1 MKRFFLVI
9 ISLIMIF
16 GMVGCLDNTNPLPI
30 IPDSSNLATDTDG
43 NSKEDSSDSSTE
55 TEDDESLENGD
66 DSVEDD
72 ESLENGDDSVEDD
85 DSSSNE
91 NENKPS
97 NETGGWTG
105 FY

>member
-1 MKRFFLVI
+1 MKKVLGFI

-55 TEDDESLENGD
+55 IEDDESSETDD
-66 DSVEDD
+66 DSVE
-72 ESLENGDDSVEDD
+72 GD
-85 DSSSNE
+85 DSSSNKTE
-91 NENKPS
+91 NEPS
-97 NETGGWTG
+97 DESDSWTG

>member
-1 MKRFFLVI
+1 MKKVLGFI

-16 GMVGCLDNTNPLPI
+16 SAVGCMDNNTNPFPI
-30 IPDSSNLATDTDG
+30 NPDSSNSATDTDG
-43 NSKEDSSDSSTE
+43 GSKGDSSDGSKE
-55 TEDDESLENGD
+55 TEDDISSENG
-66 DSVEDD
+66 
-72 ESLENGDDSVEDD
+72 D

-97 NETGGWTG
+97 NEIDGWTG